1 MLKGKKMRILS
12 YFVLTAAML
21 ALLPRAAAAQNGYL
35 EIRTGYNYVDMDDT
49 EFDAAAMVG
58 GTLGYMHD
66 SGFRIEGEF
75 SYRANDVAKFGGAD
89 AGGHFTTASLM
100 LNILYEYK
108 PGGGGIYG
116 GGSPFSPYIGV
127 GGGGARMA
135 FEDVTFDLVTTSIN
149 DSAYVLAYQFIG
161 GVAVELSEN
170 VVLTLDYRY
179 LRAESVELT
188 DTVGATYDFD
198 SDQSTFMLGLR
209 SNF

>member
-1 MLKGKKMRILS
+1 MRVLS

-21 ALLPRAAAAQNGYL
+21 ALLPRVAVGQNGYL
-35 EIRTGYNYVDMDDT
+35 EMRTGYNYVEIDDT
-49 EFDAAAMVG
+49 DHDPAIMAG
-58 GTLGYMHD
+58 GSLGYIFD
-66 SGFRIEGEF
+66 NGFRVESEIA
-75 SYRANDVAKFGGAD
+75 YRNNNIAKLGGASVKGD
-89 AGGHFTTASLM
+89 NTTMSLM

-116 GGSPFSPYIGV
+116 GGSLFSPYIGV
-127 GGGGARMA
+127 GGGGARIA

-161 GVAVELSEN
+161 GTAVELSEN

-209 SNF
+209 SSF

>member
-1 MLKGKKMRILS
+1 MRVLS

-21 ALLPRAAAAQNGYL
+21 ALLPRVAVAQGGYL
-35 EIRTGYNYVDMDDT
+35 EMHAGYNYVDMDDA

-75 SYRANDVAKFGGAD
+75 SYRGNDIAKLGGAD

-116 GGSPFSPYIGV
+116 GGSLFSPYIGV

-135 FEDVTFDLVTTSIN
+135 LEDITFDLVLISV
-149 DSAYVLAYQFIG
+149 DDVDYVLAYQFIG
-161 GVAVELSEN
+161 GVAVETFEN

-179 LRAESVELT
+179 IRTENIGMT
-188 DTVGATYDFD
+188 DEFGTSFEFD
-198 SDQSTFMLGLR
+198 SNQSTFMIGLR
-209 SNF
+209 SSF